1 MKEVGYVRGMNE
13 IVGAL
18 IATDTFKENEIY
30 WITLYL
36 FRQLKLKEL
45 FSDGF
50 PRLNIL
56 IFQLRIF
63 MQNYTSEILGYLDSH
78 DVPIVS
84 FAAKWFLTIF
94 SSEFP
99 KVLVKIFN
107 YCHFTCLL
115 F

>member
-1 MKEVGYVRGMNE
+1 MSHNMKDVGYVRGMNE

-18 IATDTFKENEIY
+18 IASDTFKENEIY

-63 MQNYTSEILGYLDSH
+63 MQNYTSEILAFLD
-78 DVPIVS
+78 
-84 FAAKWFLTIF
+84 
-94 SSEFP
+94 
-99 KVLVKIFN
+99 
-107 YCHFTCLL
+107 
-115 F
+115 